1 MDDLLR
7 DTDSELEEEDE
18 KKSKDQM
25 SKKNQD
31 PIKAK
36 LAWLQE
42 GADDIV
48 DFLDPNASKKILGK

>member
-1 MDDLLR
+1 M
-7 DTDSELEEEDE
+7 EDE
-18 KKSKDQM
+18 NDKKSKGQR
-25 SKKNQD
+25 SKRYKD

-48 DFLDPNASKKILGK
+48 DFLAFFRRLLVFNWQIGQTVLH